1 MATAGVADVKS
12 GGTDMQIFTAAPAGS
27 GKKPAVIVI
36 QEIFGV
42 NDHMKDI
49 ANRFAEAGFFAA
61 APDLFHRE
69 GKGVV
74 VPFAEMQRG
83 AQIRGKMTN
92 DDIIN
97 DVKATV
103 DYLKTNPNVDANN
116 IGIVG
121 YCFGGM
127 VSYLGAAKVPGIKA
141 AAIYYGGGI
150 LPRPDAPADAPRL
163 LDQTVDSIKVPIIGF
178 WGDQDGGI
186 PPANVKKIEETLKA
200 KGKTYES
207 HLYQGAGHG
216 FFCDARGSYNEAAA
230 KDAWPRTVDF
240 FKKNLK

>member
-1 MATAGVADVKS
+1 MANTGVAEVKS
-12 GGTDMQIFTAAPAGS
+12 GGTDMQIFTAAPSGG

-49 ANRFAEAGFFAA
+49 ANRFAEAGFYAA

-69 GKGVV
+69 GKNVV
-74 VPFAEMQRG
+74 VPFDQMQQG
-83 AQIRGKMTN
+83 SQIRGKMTN
-92 DDIIN
+92 DDIVN

-103 DYLKTNPNVDANN
+103 DYLKSNPDVDANN

-121 YCFGGM
+121 FCFGGM
-127 VSYLGAAKVPGIKA
+127 VSYLAAAKVPGIKA
-141 AAIYYGGGI
+141 AAIFYGGGI
-150 LPRPDAPADAPRL
+150 LPRPDAPPDAPRL
-163 LDQTVDSIKVPIIGF
+163 LDQTVDQINVPMIGF
-178 WGDQDGGI
+178 WGDKDGGI
-186 PPANVKKIEETLKA
+186 PPENVKQIEQTLKS

-207 HLYQGAGHG
+207 HLYEGAGHG
-216 FFCDARGSYNEAAA
+216 FFCDQRGSYNEPAA

-240 FKKNLK
+240 FKKNLS

>member
-1 MATAGVADVKS
+1 MANQGVAEVKS
-12 GGTDMQIFTAAPAGS
+12 GGTDMQIFTAAPSGS

-42 NDHMKDI
+42 NDHMKDV
-49 ANRFAEAGFFAA
+49 ANRFGDAGFFAA

-69 GKGVV
+69 GKNVT
-74 VPFAEMQRG
+74 VPFENMQEG
-83 AQIRGKMTN
+83 AAIRGKLSQ
-92 DDIIN
+92 DDIVN
-97 DVKATV
+97 DVNATV
-103 DYLKTNPNVDANN
+103 EYLKSNPDVDGDN

-121 YCFGGM
+121 FCFGGF

-150 LPRPDAPADAPRL
+150 LPRPDAPADAPRV
-163 LDQTVDSIKVPIIGF
+163 LDQTVDQINVPMIGF

-186 PPANVKKIEETLKA
+186 PPANVKQIEETLKS
-200 KGKTYES
+200 KGKDYES

-216 FFCDARGSYNEAAA
+216 FFCDQRGSYNEAAA

-240 FKKNLK
+240 FKKHLS